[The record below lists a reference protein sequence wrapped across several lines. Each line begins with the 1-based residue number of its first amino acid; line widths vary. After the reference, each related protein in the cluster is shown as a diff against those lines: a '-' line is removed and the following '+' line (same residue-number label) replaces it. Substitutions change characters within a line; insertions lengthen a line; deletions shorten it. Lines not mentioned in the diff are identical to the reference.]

1 MRSLIGLAL
10 AVSMALVGGCD
21 LLPGA
26 GGEPPV
32 TQEGSETPTTQGLYT
47 CGMHPNV
54 VQDEPG
60 LCPICKMDLTPM
72 KPIDPGST
80 EIELDPGVIQNTGV
94 RLGKV
99 ERGALDRGVRTI
111 GEIAVA
117 EDERSV
123 INLRYDG
130 WVERLHVTRTGD
142 EVRQGQA
149 LLDIYSPELVSA
161 QDELLLALRTAGD
174 DGPLTGSARTRLE
187 NLGMTR
193 SQIESIAASGEALQN
208 VTVYSPTAGHVL
220 HKDVVEGT
228 RVKAGADLFHI
239 GDLTRIWVL
248 AEVYEFDAPWV
259 VEGQSATMELSHSP
273 GVRYLGSVGHV
284 YPTLDPKTRT
294 LKVRMA
300 FDNPDME
307 LRPGMFATVTI
318 RVQGREGVLKVPTEA
333 ILRSG
338 EGSSVYVAEGE
349 GVFRAVDVITGLVGD
364 GETEILAGLEDQ
376 QQIVV
381 SGQFLLDSESQLR
394 RSTAKLLS
402 ERQQAAGGHD
412 H

>member
-1 MRSLIGLAL
+1 MRPLFGLTL

-21 LLPGA
+21 LLPGGDDEA
-26 GGEPPV
+26 HV
-32 TQEGSETPTTQGLYT
+32 THEGSETPTTQGLYT

-161 QDELLLALRTAGD
+161 QDEFLLALRTAGA
-174 DGPLTGSARTRLE
+174 DGPLTRSAQTRLE

-208 VTVYSPTAGHVL
+208 VTVYAPTAGHVL

-300 FDNPDME
+300 FDNPDLE

-318 RVQGREGVLKVPTEA
+318 RVQGRQDVLKVPTEA

-364 GETEILAGLEDQ
+364 GQTEILAGLEAD

>member
-10 AVSMALVGGCD
+10 AMALVAGCD
-21 LLPGA
+21 LLPGD
-26 GGEPPV
+26 GGEPPA
-32 TQEGSETPTTQGLYT
+32 TLEGSETPTTQGLYT
-47 CGMHPNV
+47 CGMHSNV

-80 EIELDPGVIQNTGV
+80 EIELEPGVIQNTGV
-94 RLGKV
+94 RLARV
-99 ERGALDRGVRTI
+99 ERGALDRGVRTV

-142 EVRQGQA
+142 EVQQGQA

-161 QDELLLALRTAGD
+161 QDEFLLALRTAGA
-174 DGPLTGSARTRLE
+174 DGPLTLSARTRLE

-193 SQIESIAASGEALQN
+193 SQIESIAASGEARQN
-208 VTVYSPTAGHVL
+208 VTVYAPTAGHVL

-228 RVKAGADLFHI
+228 RVEAGADLFHI

-300 FDNPDME
+300 FDNPDLE

-318 RVQGREGVLKVPTEA
+318 RVQGREDVLKVPTEA
-333 ILRSG
+333 ILRTG
-338 EGSSVYVAEGE
+338 EGGSVYVAEGE

-364 GETEILAGLEDQ
+364 GQTEILAGLEAD

>member
-1 MRSLIGLAL
+1 
-10 AVSMALVGGCD
+10 
-21 LLPGA
+21 
-26 GGEPPV
+26 
-32 TQEGSETPTTQGLYT
+32 
-47 CGMHPNV
+47 MHPNV

-80 EIELDPGVIQNTGV
+80 ELELEPGVIQNTGV
-94 RLGKV
+94 RLAKV
-99 ERGALDRGVRTI
+99 ERGALDRGVRTV
-111 GEIAVA
+111 GEVAVA